1 MKHRISRSIE
11 LTEDEI
17 RQAICYWL
25 KEFCDKPA
33 PEDRDA
39 VNFVYNEDTGV
50 VRGIVAWAE
59 DIPES

>member
-25 KEFCDKPA
+25 NKLCDKPT
-33 PEDRDA
+33 PEDLNA
-39 VNFVYNEDTGV
+39 VSFVYDSTRECVEAIIT
-50 VRGIVAWAE
+50 WAE